1 MHFPQQYAHPQ
12 PVQHRKGKERKK
24 VFVSFQVEFIPFKTH
39 KTEINKSWF
48 FFCFFC
54 SITTTVP
61 NDHIDRIVKP
71 GCDDNQ

>member
-39 KTEINKSWF
+39 KTEINLKKLVLLLLLLF
-48 FFCFFC
+48 NNHHR
-54 SITTTVP
+54 T
-61 NDHIDRIVKP
+61 
-71 GCDDNQ
+71 Q